1 MKPFVPLSP
10 VPSSRPSR
18 GVLPS
23 GLRRFLTQNAAWW
36 PWAIAGWLLA
46 CALWGG
52 WLLHGQRVAAQEDFD
67 LQSRILHRL
76 LSQRAEQHEA
86 VFAALVALEPSLP
99 QITPEVKARFAGS
112 IMLSYPQIDQVRR
125 YLRNA
130 DGSWRPAAPNGAGG
144 EMLPRLTP
152 TLESSLRSPVAPALA
167 DAAGIWLARAAGPD
181 SAWALHVRTDRL
193 LAAGE
198 QPPAGFSFTLATDDG
213 QVLWDHPASRAHWM
227 SLTPLQAEKHLSVRS
242 QPYLLITRQ
251 PPLPAQLPWGRFAWG
266 VLVLLAVCGAAAWAF
281 VEYRRRV
288 LTQRQLALAH
298 ASRVNAMGEV
308 AAGIAH
314 ELNQPLAAILSNTQ
328 AVGRWL
334 DDDPP
339 AIDGAREAAQSAV
352 QQARRAGAILHRLRG
367 FISPQ
372 PGRVEAVDLNRVA
385 SAALSLVGEAL
396 QRRQVQVHLQLADGL
411 PRVRGEQVAFE
422 QVAVNLLLN
431 AADALD
437 GVPQEQRHVRL
448 YTLLQNGQIL
458 LCVEDSG
465 PGFSEEVRGRLFE
478 PFFTTKPGG
487 MGLGLSICE
496 HIVQQA
502 GGDLLAEHGEGGG
515 ARLVM
520 RLPAINED

>member
-1 MKPFVPLSP
+1 MRSFAPVSPAASSRAVLSP
-10 VPSSRPSR
+10 
-18 GVLPS
+18 
-23 GLRRFLTQNAAWW
+23 GLQRFLAQNAAWW

-46 CALWGG
+46 CTLWGG
-52 WLLHGQRVAAQEDFD
+52 WLLHGQRLAAQEDFD
-67 LQSRILHRL
+67 LQSRVLHRL

-144 EMLPRLTP
+144 EMLPRLTSA
-152 TLESSLRSPVAPALA
+152 LESSLRSPAAPALA
-167 DAAGIWLARAAGPD
+167 DGGGFWLTRAAGPD
-181 SAWALHVRTDRL
+181 SAWALHVRTDHL

-198 QPPAGFSFTLATDDG
+198 QPPAGFSFTLATDAG
-213 QVLWDHPASRAHWM
+213 QVLWNHPASRKHWT
-227 SLTPLQAEKHLSVRS
+227 SLAPLQAEKHLSVRS
-242 QPYLLITRQ
+242 QPYQLVTRQ

-266 VLVLLAVCGAAAWAF
+266 VLVLLVVCGAAGWAF

-339 AIDGAREAAQSAV
+339 TIEGAREAAQSAV
-352 QQARRAGAILHRLRG
+352 QQARRAGAILQRLRG

-385 SAALSLVGEAL
+385 GAALSLVGEAL
-396 QRRQVQVHLQLADGL
+396 QRRQVQVHQQFADGL
-411 PRVRGEQVAFE
+411 PPVLGEQVAFE
-422 QVAVNLLLN
+422 QVVVNLLLN

-437 GVPQEQRHVRL
+437 GMSQGQRHVRL
-448 YTLLQNGQIL
+448 RTHSHLGQVLLS
-458 LCVEDSG
+458 VEDSG
-465 PGFSEEVRGRLFE
+465 PGFSEDVRSRLFE
-478 PFFTTKPGG
+478 PFFTTKQGG

-502 GGDLLAEHGEGGG
+502 GGDLLAEHAEDGG
-515 ARLVM
+515 ARFVM
-520 RLPAINED
+520 RLPMTNVEH